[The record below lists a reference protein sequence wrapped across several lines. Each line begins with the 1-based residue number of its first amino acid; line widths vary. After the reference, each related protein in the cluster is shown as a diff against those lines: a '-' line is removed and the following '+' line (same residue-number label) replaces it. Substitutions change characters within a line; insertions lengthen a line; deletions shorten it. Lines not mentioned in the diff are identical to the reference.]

1 MKSCRHDL
9 PKFCSSIMSPE
20 SKDYNPNGDRDFL
33 EGKVISCLKDSF
45 AQGKPLTKKC
55 QCKSY
60 DNRKFWLSMRVKVW

>member
-60 DNRKFWLSMRVKVW
+60 INRK